1 MASSSSQATT
11 VVNLSSNGNPV
22 GNNAYL
28 RPTLHLTLYK
38 AALTGDWESATRVF
52 EQNPKAATAMIMGS
66 MYALHVA
73 VGARKANEFVEK
85 LVERMSLEEV
95 AMVNGSGATILSIAA
110 AIGNTDAVKLLV
122 CKNPDLPN
130 IRGMDGGF
138 PIHRAAQFGHRETLL
153 YLLQVTKAEVQP
165 SPYEKLLVFFFYV
178 N

>member
-1 MASSSSQATT
+1 MLHQ
-11 VVNLSSNGNPV
+11 

-73 VGARKANEFVEK
+73 VVARKANEFVKK

-95 AMVNGSGATILSIAA
+95 AMVNGSGATTLSIAA
-110 AIGNTDAVKLLV
+110 AIGSTDAVKLLV
-122 CKNPDLPN
+122 S
-130 IRGMDGGF
+130 
-138 PIHRAAQFGHRETLL
+138 QFGHRETLL
-153 YLLQVTKAEVQP
+153 YLLQVTKTKVQP

>member
-11 VVNLSSNGNPV
+11 VVNLSSNGNP
-22 GNNAYL
+22 A
-28 RPTLHLTLYK
+28 
-38 AALTGDWESATRVF
+38 GDWESATRVF
-52 EQNPKAATAMIMGS
+52 ERNPKAATAMIMGS

-95 AMVNGSGATILSIAA
+95 AMVNGSGATTLSIVA
-110 AIGNTDAVKLLV
+110 AIRNTDAVKLLV

-138 PIHRAAQFGHRETLL
+138 PIHTTAQFGHRETLL

-165 SPYEKLLVFFFYV
+165 GPYEKLLVFFFYV

>member
-1 MASSSSQATT
+1 MGNAAHG
-11 VVNLSSNGNPV
+11 NGTI

-73 VGARKANEFVEK
+73 VVARKANEFVKK

-95 AMVNGSGATILSIAA
+95 AMVNGSGATTLSIAA
-110 AIGNTDAVKLLV
+110 AIGSTDAVKLLV

-130 IRGMDGGF
+130 IRGHGWGISY
-138 PIHRAAQFGHRETLL
+138 P
-153 YLLQVTKAEVQP
+153 
-165 SPYEKLLVFFFYV
+165 
-178 N
+178 

>member
-1 MASSSSQATT
+1 M
-11 VVNLSSNGNPV
+11 

-73 VGARKANEFVEK
+73 VGARKANEFVKK

-95 AMVNGSGATILSIAA
+95 AMVNGSGATTLSIAA
-110 AIGNTDAVKLLV
+110 AIENTDAIKLLV
-122 CKNPDLPN
+122 S
-130 IRGMDGGF
+130 
-138 PIHRAAQFGHRETLL
+138 QFGHRETLL
-153 YLLQVTKAEVQP
+153 YLLQVTKAKVQP

>member
-1 MASSSSQATT
+1 
-11 VVNLSSNGNPV
+11 
-22 GNNAYL
+22 NNAYL

-95 AMVNGSGATILSIAA
+95 AMVNGSGATTLSIAA
-110 AIGNTDAVKLLV
+110 AIGNTDAVKLL
-122 CKNPDLPN
+122 
-130 IRGMDGGF
+130 GMDGGF

-153 YLLQVTKAEVQP
+153 YLLQVTKAKVQP

>member
-1 MASSSSQATT
+1 M
-11 VVNLSSNGNPV
+11 

-73 VGARKANEFVEK
+73 VGARKANEFVKK

-95 AMVNGSGATILSIAA
+95 AMVNGSGATTLSIAA
-110 AIGNTDAVKLLV
+110 AIENTDAVKLLV
-122 CKNPDLPN
+122 S
-130 IRGMDGGF
+130 
-138 PIHRAAQFGHRETLL
+138 QFGHRETLL
-153 YLLQVTKAEVQP
+153 YLLQVTKAKVQP